1 MAEPARDDR
10 GDRDVWSAV
19 TDPDD
24 EGAAAGPE
32 PGPEPESGRGG
43 QPEPG
48 GPAAAGQRP
57 APGEHSSAGEPPE
70 LAGGPER
77 AGGVVEG
84 VPVRP
89 GIREVTPGRRS
100 SRPVHPSR
108 YAPQRPEPRRAPQ
121 PPGTDLLDGLQRWL
135 IRNSAKTM
143 RRELKGQVRRTLGSG
158 RSEPDDVW
166 GTATTEP
173 PGAAAEAPECAW
185 CPICR
190 AARRMRESGPG
201 LSSHISGVSEA
212 VAAAV
217 QDAMTAVDG
226 VLSRTAEA
234 PGHEPPPDRS
244 PGSGRADPASDP
256 AERATDEPGDRS

>member
-10 GDRDVWSAV
+10 GQRDVWSAV
-19 TDPDD
+19 TGPDD
-24 EGAAAGPE
+24 EGAAAAE
-32 PGPEPESGRGG
+32 AEAEPEQGG
-43 QPEPG
+43 QPEPA
-48 GPAAAGQRP
+48 GPAGSAGPAGPGQRP

-70 LAGGPER
+70 R
-77 AGGVVEG
+77 TGGVVDG

-108 YAPQRPEPRRAPQ
+108 YAPQRPEPRRAPP

-143 RRELKGQVRRTLGSG
+143 RRELKGQVRRTLGAG

-190 AARRMRESGPG
+190 AARAMRESGPG
-201 LSSHISGVSEA
+201 LSSHISGVSGA

-244 PGSGRADPASDP
+244 AGSGSADPASDP